1 MEAGELHGDLHCWTT
16 SPTHRCVARQPLG
29 KNGRDKQFTC
39 QLRSTCQRTVPSN
52 CADVL
57 SLASAGWSGVLFIH
71 QGYYRGAVLHF
82 TLMIPSSYPSKP
94 PSVTFE
100 SPVFHPL
107 VDPVSGSMRLDWRF
121 PTWRPREDCIWN
133 VLHAMKAAFKRK
145 ALDQLREAQCAN
157 VEAYHTCVGR
167 SS

>member
-1 MEAGELHGDLHCWTT
+1 VKWNVQREALLTPLPNA
-16 SPTHRCVARQPLG
+16 SP
-29 KNGRDKQFTC
+29 
-39 QLRSTCQRTVPSN
+39 
-52 CADVL
+52 
-57 SLASAGWSGVLFIH
+57 LASAGWSGVLFIH

-82 TLMIPSSYPSKP
+82 TLTIPSSYPAKA

-100 SPVFHPL
+100 SPLFHPL

-167 SS
+167 FS